1 MIIKIAW
8 RNIWRNKK
16 RTLISTLS
24 ISGALFLIIVMRSM
38 QFGFYDNLIKTV
50 VESYS
55 GYVQIHANGY
65 WEKQSLDNSME
76 VDDKLINTITSIPGV
91 ENVVQRVQT
100 FSLVSKD
107 EKSKGAIINGID
119 INQEQLI
126 TDWNKRIVKGSLYLS
141 HNDEVLIAEGLAR
154 YFNAE
159 LGDTLILFGQGYQGM
174 MAAGKYKITG
184 IVDLKN
190 PQLNNLAIFMD
201 IKSLNDYISTENIV
215 TQLVI
220 DKAEYYEEK
229 KIAKEI
235 DNVLSN
241 DYEVMTW
248 KQILPEID
256 QTITADSVGGLI
268 MAFILYIVVC
278 FGMFGTVLMMTEE
291 RKYEFGVLVS
301 IGMSKIK
308 LFLIIFLETIMLS
321 SIGVA
326 IAIIL
331 SRPIAY
337 YFNKNPINLA
347 ELGEGMDEAM
357 AEFGFDP
364 IIPFSISWDIPLSHA
379 LIIFFVSVFISIYPA
394 IKISML
400 NPVNAMRK

>member
-107 EKSKGAIINGID
+107 KKSKGAIINGID

-141 HNDEVLIAEGLAR
+141 HNDEVLLGDGVAR

-174 MAAGKYKITG
+174 MAAGKYKIIG
-184 IVDLKN
+184 ILDLKN

-201 IKSLNDYISTENIV
+201 IKSLNDYIS
-215 TQLVI
+215 
-220 DKAEYYEEK
+220 
-229 KIAKEI
+229 
-235 DNVLSN
+235 S
-241 DYEVMTW
+241 
-248 KQILPEID
+248 
-256 QTITADSVGGLI
+256 
-268 MAFILYIVVC
+268 
-278 FGMFGTVLMMTEE
+278 
-291 RKYEFGVLVS
+291 
-301 IGMSKIK
+301 
-308 LFLIIFLETIMLS
+308 
-321 SIGVA
+321 
-326 IAIIL
+326 
-331 SRPIAY
+331 
-337 YFNKNPINLA
+337 
-347 ELGEGMDEAM
+347 
-357 AEFGFDP
+357 
-364 IIPFSISWDIPLSHA
+364 
-379 LIIFFVSVFISIYPA
+379 
-394 IKISML
+394 
-400 NPVNAMRK
+400 